1 MALAIA
7 DASVVAKWFLEEADS
22 EPARRL
28 RDDFLEGIVRLRAPS
43 ILPFEVLDALRFHP
57 RFLRRSLPEA
67 ARGLDRA
74 GIPTVPLFGDFLDR
88 AVNVSTRDD
97 LTIYDASYIAL
108 AELEQCPLYSADE
121 ELVALDRGRG
131 SIVHIRDYRPEAD

>member
-1 MALAIA
+1 MALAVA

-43 ILPFEVLDALRFHP
+43 ILPFEVLNALRFHP
-57 RFLRRSLPEA
+57 RFPRRSLPLA

-74 GIPTVPLFGDFLDR
+74 GIVTVPLFGEFLDR

-108 AELEQCPLYSADE
+108 AELEQCPLYSVDE
-121 ELVALDRGRG
+121 ELAALDRGRR
-131 SIVHIRDYRPEAD
+131 SIIHIRDYRPEAD

>member
-1 MALAIA
+1 MALAVA

-57 RFLRRSLPEA
+57 RFLRPSLPEA
-67 ARGLDRA
+67 ARGLARA
-74 GIPTVPLFGDFLDR
+74 GIPTVPLFGVFLVR
-88 AVNVSTRDD
+88 PGNGSTRDD
-97 LTIYDASYIAL
+97 FTIYDPSYIAL
-108 AELEQCPLYSADE
+108 AELNQCPFISVDE
-121 ELVALDRGRG
+121 ESVALDRG
-131 SIVHIRDYRPEAD
+131 

>member
-1 MALAIA
+1 MALAVA
-7 DASVVAKWFLEEADS
+7 DASVVAKWFLEEVDS
-22 EPARRL
+22 TPARRL

-43 ILPFEVLDALRFHP
+43 ILPFEVLNALRFHA
-57 RFLRRSLPEA
+57 RFPRRSLPKA

-74 GIPTVPLFGDFLDR
+74 GILTVPLFGDFLDR

-131 SIVHIRDYRPEAD
+131 SIVHIRGYRPEAD

>member
-1 MALAIA
+1 MALAVA
-7 DASVVAKWFLEEADS
+7 AAAVVANCSLGEAAPD
-22 EPARRL
+22 PARRF

-43 ILPFEVLDALRFHP
+43 ILPFEVLNALRFHP
-57 RFLRRSLPEA
+57 RFPRRSLPEA

-131 SIVHIRDYRPEAD
+131 SIVYIRDYRPEAD

>member
-1 MALAIA
+1 
-7 DASVVAKWFLEEADS
+7 
-22 EPARRL
+22 
-28 RDDFLEGIVRLRAPS
+28 
-43 ILPFEVLDALRFHP
+43 
-57 RFLRRSLPEA
+57 
-67 ARGLDRA
+67 
-74 GIPTVPLFGDFLDR
+74 LFGEFLDR

-121 ELVALDRGRG
+121 ELVALDRGRE

>member
-1 MALAIA
+1 MALAVA

-43 ILPFEVLDALRFHP
+43 ILPFGVLNALRFHA
-57 RFLRRSLPEA
+57 RFPRRSLPEA

-74 GIPTVPLFGDFLDR
+74 GILTVPLFGHFLDR

-121 ELVALDRGRG
+121 ELVALDRGRR
-131 SIVHIRDYRPEAD
+131 SIVHIRDYRPDAD